1 MKADTLKVR
10 VSIPW
15 EELEQ
20 FIKEKT
26 GVDTS
31 NMFVDDTDIYNDNES
46 LNLYFE
52 AN

>member
-1 MKADTLKVR
+1 MKADTLKVK

-31 NMFVDDTDIYNDNES
+31 NMFVDDTDIDNES